1 MWPLPYKS
9 RTESKELQALR
20 YLNTR
25 MNLSSK
31 DKQHYLY
38 LKKGFEGEVMFDLL
52 TETLQCECLILNDLL
67 FKVNN
72 TLFQID
78 SLIICSEA
86 LYLFE
91 VKNYDGD
98 YLYESDKFYTK
109 NKTEIINPL
118 HQLGRS
124 EALLRQ
130 LLEKLGYK
138 LPINSSVVFISP
150 EFTLY
155 QAPINRPIIFP
166 TQTKRYL
173 QTLNN
178 TPSKINTKH
187 RMLADKLISLHL
199 VDSPYHQLPPYDYK
213 QLRKGI
219 SCVKCDSFSIS
230 VEGMNCICKECGEE
244 ELVTAS
250 VLRSIEELI
259 FLFPNQKITTNI
271 VHDWCKVITSKKRIS
286 RILGKYLKVTNVRR
300 WSTYE

>member
-1 MWPLPYKS
+1 MPYKS
-9 RTESKELQALR
+9 RTETKELQALK

-25 MNLSSK
+25 MNLSVK
-31 DKQHYLY
+31 DKQHYLN

-78 SLIICSEA
+78 SLIICSET

-109 NKTEIINPL
+109 NNTEIINPL
-118 HQLGRS
+118 HQLGRN

-130 LLEKLGYK
+130 LLDKLGCR

-155 QAPINRPIIFP
+155 QAPIDKPIIFP
-166 TQTKRYL
+166 TQINRYL
-173 QTLNN
+173 KTLNN

-199 VDSPYHQLPPYDYK
+199 VDSPYTQLPTYK
-213 QLRKGI
+213 YQQLRKGI
-219 SCVKCDSFSIS
+219 SCVKCDSLSIS
-230 VEGMNCICKECGEE
+230 VEGTKCFCKECGEE
-244 ELVTAS
+244 ELITYS
-250 VLRSIEELI
+250 VMRSVREIKL
-259 FLFPNQKITTNI
+259 LFPDQKITTNI
-271 VHDWCKVITSKKRIS
+271 VHDWCKVITCRKKIS
-286 RILGKYLKVTNVRR
+286 RILGKNLKVTNVRR
-300 WSTYE
+300 WSSYE

>member
-1 MWPLPYKS
+1 MPYKS

-25 MNLSSK
+25 MNLSTK
-31 DKQHYLY
+31 DKQHYLN

-78 SLIICSEA
+78 SLIICSET

-98 YLYESDKFYTK
+98 YLYESDKFYTI

-130 LLEKLGYK
+130 LLDKLGYR

-155 QAPINRPIIFP
+155 QAPIDNPIIFP
-166 TQTKRYL
+166 TQINRYL
-173 QTLNN
+173 KTLNN

-199 VDSPYHQLPPYDYK
+199 VDSPYTQLPPYNYQ

-230 VEGMNCICKECGEE
+230 VEGTKCFCKECGEE
-244 ELVTAS
+244 EMITDS
-250 VLRSIEELI
+250 VMRSVKEIKL
-259 FLFPNQKITTNI
+259 LFPNQKITTNI
-271 VHDWCKVITSKKRIS
+271 VHDWCKVINSRKKIS
-286 RILGKYLKVTNVRR
+286 RILGKNLKVTNVRR
-300 WSTYE
+300 WSSYE